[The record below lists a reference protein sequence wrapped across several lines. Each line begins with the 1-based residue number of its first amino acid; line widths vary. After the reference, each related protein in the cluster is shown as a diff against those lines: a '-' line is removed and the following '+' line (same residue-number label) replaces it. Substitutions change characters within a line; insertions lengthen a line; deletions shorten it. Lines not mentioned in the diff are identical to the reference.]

1 VIGGGPCGLYH
12 GSGASGVRHKQP
24 ELAGSDRRPQKVTIL
39 EKSKRVVW
47 RDPSGPGSCEG
58 GIFTAARNKV
68 SHFNDSQQTSCAAW
82 GK

>member
-1 VIGGGPCGLYH
+1 MVCTMDPGRRVYVISSP
-12 GSGASGVRHKQP
+12 SWQ
-24 ELAGSDRRPQKVTIL
+24 GSDRRPQKVTIL